1 MELNQL
7 QPALGSKPSKTRVG
21 RGFTRGK
28 TCGRGHKGQKSRSG
42 GKVRVG
48 FEGGQIPLYMRV
60 PKVGF
65 KSRIS
70 LVSVSL
76 RLSEINAIKKMMP
89 ELDVINFEV
98 LYAAGLINERTRQVK
113 VFASGEVTE
122 KLNLQGI
129 NVSKGAKAAI
139 EAAGGTV
146 NQEVSA

>member
-1 MELNQL
+1 
-7 QPALGSKPSKTRVG
+7 
-21 RGFTRGK
+21 
-28 TCGRGHKGQKSRSG
+28 
-42 GKVRVG
+42 
-48 FEGGQIPLYMRV
+48 
-60 PKVGF
+60 
-65 KSRIS
+65 
-70 LVSVSL
+70 
-76 RLSEINAIKKMMP
+76 MP
-89 ELDVINFEV
+89 EIDVINFEV

>member
-48 FEGGQIPLYMRV
+48 FEGGQMPLYMRV

-146 NQEVSA
+146 SQEVSA

>member
-7 QPALGSKPSKTRVG
+7 QPAVGSKPSKTRVG

-48 FEGGQIPLYMRV
+48 IEGGQIPLYMRV

-65 KSRIS
+65 KSRIG

-76 RLSEINAIKKMMP
+76 RLSEINAIKKLMP
-89 ELDVINFEV
+89 EIDVINFEV

-113 VFASGEVTE
+113 VFASGEVTQ

-139 EAAGGTV
+139 EAAGGTI